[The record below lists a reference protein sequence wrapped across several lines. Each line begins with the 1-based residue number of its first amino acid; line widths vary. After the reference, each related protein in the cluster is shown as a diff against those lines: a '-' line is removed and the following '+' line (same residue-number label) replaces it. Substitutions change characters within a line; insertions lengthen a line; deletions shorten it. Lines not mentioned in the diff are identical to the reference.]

1 MTKTDMR
8 ILVDIGHPAHVH
20 FFRPAVKIL
29 QEKGHEVVITSRRK
43 EIATDLLDG
52 LDISHRVLSD
62 HPGKGGLKALFSEM
76 IRRDRALFR
85 VVRELRPD
93 IMTGIGGVNPA
104 HVRLFTGVP
113 AVIFYDTENAR
124 LSNLITYPFASLVV
138 VPECYQAWLPPWN
151 LRYPGYHELSYLHP
165 NRFQPDYEKAAAC
178 GLDRERPT
186 FLIRTVS
193 WGASHDVSE
202 TGWSVELLRSI
213 ANYLNEK
220 GRVVISAEGPLPA
233 DLQTFKFQGRV
244 EEIHHLMA
252 YSSLYVG
259 ESATMAS
266 ECAVLGTPA
275 VYAALTGRGYT
286 DEQEKVY
293 GLVRNVFNLDW
304 PWIKEAM
311 DDLLAGP
318 KEYWQEKRRRLLADK
333 IDVAAFVADLVSNYP
348 ASVKRFRNGNWR
360 LGSDG

>member
-1 MTKTDMR
+1 MK

-20 FFRPAVKIL
+20 FFRQAIKIW
-29 QEKGHEVVITSRRK
+29 QQNGHEVVITSRKK

-52 LDISHRVLSD
+52 LNLPHRVLSD
-62 HPGKGGLKALFSEM
+62 HPGKGGLKALLGEM
-76 IRRDRALFR
+76 IKRDRALLKAVKEFQ
-85 VVRELRPD
+85 PD

-104 HVRLFTGVP
+104 HVRLLSGVP
-113 AVIFYDTENAR
+113 AIIFYDTENAW
-124 LSNLITYPFASLVV
+124 LSNLITYPFASLVA

-165 NRFQPDYEKAAAC
+165 NRFQPDYEKAVAC

-202 TGWSVELLRSI
+202 TGWNTELLQNI
-213 ANYLNEK
+213 AHYLREK
-220 GRVVISAEGPLPA
+220 GRVIISAEGPLPA
-233 DLQTFKFQGRV
+233 DLQDFKFQGRV
-244 EEIHHLMA
+244 EDIHHLMA
-252 YSSLYVG
+252 YAALYVG

-293 GLVRNVFNLDW
+293 GLVRNVFQLDW
-304 PWIKEAM
+304 PRIKEAIN
-311 DDLLAGP
+311 DLLSHS
-318 KEYWQEKRRRLLADK
+318 EDYWQERRRRLLSDK

-348 ASVKRFRNGNWR
+348 ESKKWEGKSGEWGVWR
-360 LGSDG
+360 K